1 MLELYRI
8 LQEDVEDTDVRLI
21 FKWWLPQAVETLAIL
36 ASAKATEFDVTK
48 AVFEETSAHA
58 IYLLF
63 GEYLVLEQSLPST
76 NSKPI
81 QEEGVQL
88 GQQYKE
94 HTALIRSLVNNTYHA
109 QAQTKTAGATDT
121 YSNSELDRSKV
132 ITRDDSD
139 VALKRTHSNTWS
151 HTSTGDQSPRE
162 EVDTFLNEDTV
173 IVGLSHSQLSSSNL
187 GVIGVPTCHIHEP
200 DASVSL
206 PIALFCYISHS
217 TASSKE
223 YPGTCEFW
231 KNLS

>member
-1 MLELYRI
+1 LKESSDLFKVVREAVRKNSPSAPLGLEKIESMTVVSGYASMLFPLMVRFVGSIHSSSASERQERLSNVLELYRI

-88 GQQYKE
+88 GQQY
-94 HTALIRSLVNNTYHA
+94 NQN
-109 QAQTKTAGATDT
+109 GGCD
-121 YSNSELDRSKV
+121 
-132 ITRDDSD
+132 
-139 VALKRTHSNTWS
+139 
-151 HTSTGDQSPRE
+151 
-162 EVDTFLNEDTV
+162 
-173 IVGLSHSQLSSSNL
+173 
-187 GVIGVPTCHIHEP
+187 
-200 DASVSL
+200 
-206 PIALFCYISHS
+206 
-217 TASSKE
+217 
-223 YPGTCEFW
+223 
-231 KNLS
+231 